1 MKKGFILLCS
11 LFLFLGALI
20 PLNSKVSAD
29 SSSPVELTEG
39 IHHVANEGGFTTFV
53 DRDLLPEGVRDFTHI
68 GVASFGDFKPAITP
82 ENVEGYSGYNQ
93 LYTSMGFGSGI
104 PENMRGK
111 DVYSVTMLYKEETVT
126 INGQEKQIKVLV
138 GYYVGKVFVD
148 DSEDGTPNPPTEGI
162 NNLYLSEESVSIK
175 PSQKVKIKVYVEY
188 ANGKE
193 QDVTNSKDLTYR
205 SLSSSIA
212 SFSKGTL
219 TAGKKEGTTKIIFN
233 FKGLKSELQVTV
245 TKDQLA
251 KLEASSKKV
260 TVAEG
265 ETVDVDVTAVL
276 SNGKKNNVTSLSY
289 FTSEDSQVAT
299 VDHGEIEG
307 IQAGETTITISYG
320 GKEISLP
327 VFVTEGEEEEEEN
340 IITDLEVGDKN
351 IKLYLGEEKL
361 LPIYAVYEDGS
372 SDELSSDD
380 VVFKSSKNSVVK
392 VVDGIIEARG
402 IGTATITISYKDI
415 QTTVKVEVKKDK
427 AVKKLVANPSS
438 IKLGKGKEEDIS
450 ITAIYLDG
458 SKRNVTDLVDWS
470 SKNNQIAKVEDGII
484 VTGKKKGT
492 TIITAKYNGKYVHI
506 EVTVK

>member
-20 PLNSKVSAD
+20 PLNSKVLAD
-29 SSSPVELTEG
+29 SGSPVELTEG
-39 IHHVANEGGFTTFV
+39 IRHVANEGGFTTFV
-53 DRDLLPEGVRDFTHI
+53 DRDLLPEGVRDFTHV
-68 GVASFGDFKPAITP
+68 GVASFGDYKPTITP

-93 LYTSMGFGSGI
+93 LYTSSGFGSSI
-104 PENMRGK
+104 SEDMRGK

-126 INGQEKQIKVLV
+126 INGQEKQIKVMLS
-138 GYYVGKVFVD
+138 YYVGKVFVEY
-148 DSEDGTPNPPTEGI
+148 SEDGAPNPPTEGI

-205 SLSSSIA
+205 SLSSSVA

-233 FKGLKSELQVTV
+233 YKGLKSELPVTV
-245 TKDQLA
+245 TKDQIV

-276 SNGKKNNVTSLSY
+276 SNGKKNNVTSLAY

-307 IQAGETTITISYG
+307 IEAGETTITISYG
-320 GKEISLP
+320 GKEVSLP
-327 VFVTEGEEEEEEN
+327 IVVTERDEEEEN
-340 IITDLEVGDKN
+340 NITELEVGDKN
-351 IKLYLGEEKL
+351 IKLYIGEEKL

-402 IGTATITISYKDI
+402 IGSATITISYKDI

-427 AVKKLVANPSS
+427 TVKKLVANPSS
-438 IKLGKGKEEDIS
+438 IKLGKGKEEDIL

-458 SKRNVTDLVDWS
+458 SKRDVTDLIDWS
-470 SKNNQIAKVEDGII
+470 SKNNQIAKVEDGVI
-484 VTGKKKGT
+484 VSGKKKGT
-492 TIITAKYNGKYVHI
+492 TIITAKYNGKYVNI